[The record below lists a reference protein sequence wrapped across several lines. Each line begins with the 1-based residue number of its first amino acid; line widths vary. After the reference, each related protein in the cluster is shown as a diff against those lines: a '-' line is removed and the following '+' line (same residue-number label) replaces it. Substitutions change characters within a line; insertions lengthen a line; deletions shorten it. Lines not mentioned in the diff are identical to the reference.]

1 MILRRAVFVL
11 SAWPERMDKVPMH
24 RTPGSLSA
32 YCLCSIRRGMMLKKP
47 SRPPGRWASSI
58 KMVTGDAIAIAKETA
73 KKLGMGTNILDAGG
87 FGDTKHHETAQLAES
102 IEKADGFA
110 QVFPEHKFH
119 IIDVLQKRGH
129 IVGMTGDGVNDA
141 PALKKADCGIAVS
154 GATDAAR
161 AAASIVLMT
170 PGLSVIVD
178 AIKES
183 RKIFQRMNSYA
194 IYRIA
199 ETLRV
204 LFFMTL
210 AILVFNF
217 YPLTA
222 VMIVMLA
229 LLNDGAILS
238 IAYDNVH
245 YKNAPESWNMR
256 MVLGIST
263 VLGIIGVVSAFGLFY
278 LAERVFHIDRPHI
291 QTLMYLKLSVAGHLT
306 IFLTRT
312 RGPFWS
318 IRPARVLWV
327 AVLGTQAVAT
337 LIAVYG
343 LFMTPLGWGWAGFVW
358 GYALVWFLINDRVK
372 LLAYKIFDPVK
383 SNPKQETQM
392 DTKPKDKTDAKPESA
407 TAPQSEAK
415 STAPVAE
422 ANATEPKPEAATPSA
437 PKAASEPAAKA
448 EPKTAA
454 DLGLAKPQA
463 AAETAAAKPEPATK
477 TEVKPVTKTGHLA
490 DANPDVAALMKTPLG
505 DILLAGIAKYPED
518 SAHIIADAISK
529 AENIAPKEKA
539 HAIKHSQH
547 KSKKTSQ

>member
-1 MILRRAVFVL
+1 VILEL
-11 SAWPERMDKVPMH
+11 SANAEQVKPAVEKAINEFAARGF
-24 RTPGSLSA
+24 RSLGVA
-32 YCLCSIRRGMMLKKP
+32 RADAQGQWQFLGVLP
-47 SRPPGRWASSI
+47 LFDPPREQAKATIATARQMGVSV
-58 KMVTGDAIAIAKETA
+58 KMVTGDQVAIARETA
-73 KKLGMGTNILDAGG
+73 GRLGLGTDILNASG

-119 IIDVLQKRGH
+119 IVDVLQGRGH

-154 GATDAAR
+154 DATDAAR

-170 PGLSVIVD
+170 PGLSVIID

-204 LFFMTL
+204 LLFMTL
-210 AILVFNF
+210 AILIFNF

-245 YKNAPESWNMR
+245 YKDKPEAWNMR
-256 MVLGIST
+256 MVLGVAT
-263 VLGIIGVVSAFGLFY
+263 VLGIIGPVAAFGLFY
-278 LAERVFHIDRPHI
+278 LADRVYHLDRPHI
-291 QTLMYLKLSVAGHLT
+291 QTLMYLMLSVAGHIT

-318 IRPARVLWV
+318 IPPARILWA
-327 AVLGTQAVAT
+327 AVLGTQIVAT

-343 LFMTPLGWGWAGFVW
+343 LFMTPLGWGWALFVW
-358 GYALVWFLINDRVK
+358 GYALIWALLSDRVK
-372 LLAYKIFDPVK
+372 LLAYRVFDPTKAPLLVK
-383 SNPKQETQM
+383 
-392 DTKPKDKTDAKPESA
+392 KP
-407 TAPQSEAK
+407 
-415 STAPVAE
+415 
-422 ANATEPKPEAATPSA
+422 
-437 PKAASEPAAKA
+437 
-448 EPKTAA
+448 
-454 DLGLAKPQA
+454 LGL
-463 AAETAAAKPEPATK
+463 
-477 TEVKPVTKTGHLA
+477 
-490 DANPDVAALMKTPLG
+490 TPPIG
-505 DILLAGIAKYPED
+505 K
-518 SAHIIADAISK
+518 
-529 AENIAPKEKA
+529 
-539 HAIKHSQH
+539 
-547 KSKKTSQ
+547 